1 MPRVS
6 EDHLERRRRQILDAA
21 RACFIRKGVH
31 DTSMQDIFAESG
43 LSAGAVYR
51 YFKSKNELI
60 KANIE
65 TVAGDLQAFFREL
78 AHSEPLVPMDEV
90 VERLALKIVS
100 LSGENGPLRLAPEA
114 WALGMHDPEISGY
127 IADNITHIRETWTH
141 YMGRLVDAGLLP
153 PDTDTAATGKT
164 LFAIVP
170 GFLLQR
176 LIVGDV
182 SPDELRRGMRA
193 LTRDSVLTA
202 GT

>member
-21 RACFIRKGVH
+21 RACFIRKGIH
-31 DTSMQDIFAESG
+31 ATSMQDIFAEAD

-51 YFKSKNELI
+51 YFKSKNDLI

-78 AHSEPLVPMDEV
+78 AHSDPLLPMDEV
-90 VERLALKIVS
+90 IERLGDKIVA

-114 WALGMHDPEISGY
+114 WVLATHDPEIAAY
-127 IADNITHIRETWTH
+127 IADNITHIRETWTY
-141 YMGRLVDAGLLP
+141 YMRRLVDVGLLP
-153 PDTDTAATGKT
+153 PDTDVVAAGKT
-164 LFAIVP
+164 LFAVVP

-176 LIVGDV
+176 LIVKDI
-182 SPDELRRGMRA
+182 SPDELGRGMRA
-193 LTRDSVLTA
+193 LSRDSVLTLRV
-202 GT
+202 